1 MTDFTIRATTTLPYD
16 ETVTAVRG
24 LLSDA
29 GFGVLTEID
38 IKATLKTKLD
48 VDVLP
53 QIILGACRPQLAH
66 VALLAE
72 PAIAALLPC
81 NVVVRGLEDGSTVVE
96 AIDPDVMMSVAGE
109 GEAAD
114 ALRTVAADARE
125 RLSSALDQLPG
136 ATEVSGTATTGAP

>member
-1 MTDFTIRATTTLPYD
+1 MADFTLRATTTLSYD
-16 ETVTAVRG
+16 ETLDAVRD
-24 LLSDA
+24 LLGDA

-48 VDVLP
+48 VDVQP

-81 NVVVRGLEDGSTVVE
+81 NVVVRALEEGGTIVE
-96 AIDPDVMMSVAGE
+96 AVDPDVMMSVAGD
-109 GEAAD
+109 GPASD
-114 ALRTVAADARE
+114 DLRTVATDARE
-125 RLSSALDQLPG
+125 RLSAALAQLPG
-136 ATEVSGTATTGAP
+136 RTHTLTDGAI

>member
-1 MTDFTIRATTTLPYD
+1 MTEFTLRATTSMSYD
-16 ETVTAVRG
+16 ETVASVRD
-24 LLSDA
+24 LLAEA

-38 IKATLKTKLD
+38 IKATLKKKLD
-48 VDVLP
+48 VDVAP

-81 NVVVRGLEDGSTVVE
+81 NVVVRSLEDGSTVVE

-109 GEAAD
+109 GAAAD
-114 ALRTVAADARE
+114 DLRTVATDARE
-125 RLSSALDQLPG
+125 RLAKALAQLP
-136 ATEVSGTATTGAP
+136 ATTPEGEN

>member
-1 MTDFTIRATTTLPYD
+1 MADFTLRATTTLPYD
-16 ETVTAVRG
+16 ETVETVRG
-24 LLSDA
+24 LLGDA

-38 IKATLKTKLD
+38 IKATLKKKLD

-81 NVVVRGLEDGSTVVE
+81 NVVVRSLDDGRTVVE

-109 GEAAD
+109 VAAAD
-114 ALRTVAADARE
+114 DLRTVATDARE
-125 RLSSALDQLPG
+125 RLEKALAQLPG
-136 ATEVSGTATTGAP
+136 TTVEGEN